1 MKLKLR
7 SRIWNS
13 YNYKEIVISFNQAQW
28 ELDTKSWT
36 GIVWETWQNENSSFG
51 VSDIIM
57 NLGIIIAEA
66 SLKTLWAKWNIENL
80 EVIRGN

>member
-1 MKLKLR
+1 MNEVKLR

-13 YNYKEIVISFNQAQW
+13 YNYKEIVISFNQVQW
-28 ELDTKSWT
+28 ELDTNSWT
-36 GIVWETWQNENSSFG
+36 GIVWETWQNEDFSLG

-66 SLKTLWAKWNIENL
+66 SLKTLWAKWNIEKKFGSN
-80 EVIRGN
+80 

>member
-66 SLKTLWAKWNIENL
+66 SLKTLWAK
-80 EVIRGN
+80 